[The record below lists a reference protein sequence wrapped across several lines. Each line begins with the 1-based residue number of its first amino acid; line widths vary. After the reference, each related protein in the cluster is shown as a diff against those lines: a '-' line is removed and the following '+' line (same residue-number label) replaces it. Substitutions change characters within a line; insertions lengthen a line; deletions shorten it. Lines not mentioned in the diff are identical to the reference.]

1 MTIILDWLKWIE
13 MESFI
18 KTIFMYFL
26 GFLFLTVIEKGFR
39 EDRNVYKYIIFITSS
54 STNSLSLKFVQMDF
68 KILAFNKFTNSKI
81 KLFDNVSRYNH
92 R

>member
-26 GFLFLTVIEKGFR
+26 GFLFFTVIEKSFR
-39 EDRNVYKYIIFITSS
+39 EDRNVY
-54 STNSLSLKFVQMDF
+54 
-68 KILAFNKFTNSKI
+68 
-81 KLFDNVSRYNH
+81 
-92 R
+92 

>member
-26 GFLFLTVIEKGFR
+26 GFLFLTVIEKSFR
-39 EDRNVYKYIIFITSS
+39 EDRNVYKCIIFNKCFELAVC
-54 STNSLSLKFVQMDF
+54 TNGFLKF
-68 KILAFNKFTNSKI
+68 
-81 KLFDNVSRYNH
+81 
-92 R
+92 

>member
-54 STNSLSLKFVQMDF
+54 STNPLCLQFVQMDF
-68 KILAFNKFTNSKI
+68 
-81 KLFDNVSRYNH
+81 
-92 R
+92 